1 MAPYDCKQNVPTI
14 YVCIYN
20 TSLLDRYDVILVCRC
35 PPEFL
40 YLYREF
46 GGNLWIRDGR
56 GQQACEVADSG
67 PALQYLRHF
76 QGRMRVRHVTR
87 VLSDPPDTCT
97 SVILLTRVLSDPR
110 VLCRPPPLPPEPV
123 STEHKTSSRQDSGWS
138 WSPPPPLASSSLIF
152 SLLPALRHGY
162 R

>member
-1 MAPYDCKQNVPTI
+1 MYILITI
-14 YVCIYN
+14 YTPISTIQVFLI
-20 TSLLDRYDVILVCRC
+20 DVILVCRC

-76 QGRMRVRHVTR
+76 QGRMRASVTW
-87 VLSDPPDTCT
+87 DTCT
-97 SVILLTRVLSDPR
+97 ELS
-110 VLCRPPPLPPEPV
+110 
-123 STEHKTSSRQDSGWS
+123 S
-138 WSPPPPLASSSLIF
+138 
-152 SLLPALRHGY
+152 
-162 R
+162 